1 MNKFIQKNK
10 KSENTASNKLEKKK
24 DKINA
29 KKNNNLLMDT
39 LTIERTLNSLGSVG
53 SSMLDSQQTNR
64 TNVLNNFLNINNES
78 GKEQKDNSAIIRRLG
93 KMKKIMTLVKIEQKE
108 EKEKNEEEVEL
119 SKEEEL
125 QLKELSNGLYDLLKI
140 ECVLCGQEMINSTQ
154 IMFGK
159 NNDNDEDKWKNLVE

>member
-1 MNKFIQKNK
+1 MNMQKK
-10 KSENTASNKLEKKK
+10 KTIEKK
-24 DKINA
+24 
-29 KKNNNLLMDT
+29 
-39 LTIERTLNSLGSVG
+39 
-53 SSMLDSQQTNR
+53 
-64 TNVLNNFLNINNES
+64 NVIMGELSKF
-78 GKEQKDNSAIIRRLG
+78 GK